1 MSEKTEL
8 ARRLIDAFT
17 ALDLA
22 EAQRIRASRRAPGD
36 ASTPRE
42 LSRFAGMTGCTSGLT
57 ASNAVVTAGVY
68 GGRDDALTE
77 IESAAAG

>member
-1 MSEKTEL
+1 
-8 ARRLIDAFT
+8 
-17 ALDLA
+17 
-22 EAQRIRASRRAPGD
+22 
-36 ASTPRE
+36 

-68 GGRDDALTE
+68 GGRDDALAE